1 MISREQMDQELNT
14 RKHDG
19 YRIADDIKCMYED
32 KLTRLKTEKESD
44 NNDLRQKIADKD
56 KELDEYQNKHIP
68 DVKRQGDGNVL
79 DMKAK
84 IRDLK
89 SQLEGLNIEFKETVE
104 KTKAQNDDNHK
115 IYDQNA
121 LINRLKV
128 KVEKKATKTGTA
140 NRANVEK
147 ICSLEKLAFGY
158 QKSFTGKDVKN
169 RLGRQKSQ
177 EPIRKSKSLI
187 KNKSNLL
194 KDKEKSYQPG
204 TNKLINKQKSK
215 KNNLKKHK
223 STSKIRNKSL
233 DGARVEKRGQD
244 MTKTKSTGKENWGK
258 RQKSKN
264 GKKGNKRGSVKRLT

>member
-1 MISREQMDQELNT
+1 
-14 RKHDG
+14 
-19 YRIADDIKCMYED
+19 
-32 KLTRLKTEKESD
+32 
-44 NNDLRQKIADKD
+44 
-56 KELDEYQNKHIP
+56 
-68 DVKRQGDGNVL
+68 
-79 DMKAK
+79 MKAK
-84 IRDLK
+84 IRELK
-89 SQLEGLNIEFKETVE
+89 SQLEGLNIEFKETVG
-104 KTKAQNDDNHK
+104 KTKVQNDENHK

-187 KNKSNLL
+187 KNKSTML
-194 KDKEKSYQPG
+194 KEKEKSYQPG
-204 TNKLINKQKSK
+204 TNKILNRQKAK
-215 KNNLKKHK
+215 KSNLRKHK

-233 DGARVEKRGQD
+233 DGAKVEKRNTTS
-244 MTKTKSTGKENWGK
+244 MIKSKSTGKENGGK

-264 GKKGNKRGSVKRLT
+264 GKKSKVRASAKRII